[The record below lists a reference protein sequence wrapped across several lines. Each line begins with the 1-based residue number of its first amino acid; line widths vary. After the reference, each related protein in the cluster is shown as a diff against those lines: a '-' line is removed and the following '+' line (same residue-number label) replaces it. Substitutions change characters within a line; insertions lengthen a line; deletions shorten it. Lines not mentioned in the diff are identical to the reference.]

1 MTASPPLLTTQKQTG
16 LGNQRFSGTEGKT
29 HVAWLRCLQ
38 SETASQSGSETAL
51 IHAPP
56 ELQLHQQLGS
66 ASARRSDKH
75 IYTSAAR
82 EYHHRLL
89 GRNLIRPP
97 GCIYKPSPEKVD
109 LSDETFSWDVG
120 SDTERPFSCICTN
133 MNILPAVTKK
143 KKKLYWNASTI
154 HGKTF
159 PAELPVLLTT
169 F

>member
-29 HVAWLRCLQ
+29 HIAWLRCLQ

-109 LSDETFSWDVG
+109 LSDETFSWDVRQWHG
-120 SDTERPFSCICTN
+120 ETIFMHLHKYEYSSSCH
-133 MNILPAVTKK
+133 KK

-159 PAELPVLLTT
+159 AAELPVLLTT